1 MKKFVFF
8 MLLFIG
14 CINVCSAQN
23 LEEVIYLKNGSVI
36 RGVITEQIP
45 GVSLKI
51 STKDGNIFAY
61 QMDDVEK
68 ITKEAAFKNNNSFS
82 FEEGNKSGYKG
93 FIDFGYTIG
102 TGDFKE
108 DRIELTTSHGIQINP
123 YVYFGAGFGA
133 NYYLDSKVFALPIFL
148 NSRFTFINKGIA
160 PYLDIKAGY
169 SFTDVE
175 GLYISPSI
183 GCKIGH
189 FNVSCGY
196 TIQKFDAE
204 WLYYYYNGYNYD
216 YSITKTTE
224 NCNGINIKI
233 GYEF

>member
-68 ITKEAAFKNNNSFS
+68 ITKEAAFKNNN
-82 FEEGNKSGYKG
+82 NI
-93 FIDFGYTIG
+93 FI
-102 TGDFKE
+102 
-108 DRIELTTSHGIQINP
+108 
-123 YVYFGAGFGA
+123 
-133 NYYLDSKVFALPIFL
+133 
-148 NSRFTFINKGIA
+148 
-160 PYLDIKAGY
+160 
-169 SFTDVE
+169 
-175 GLYISPSI
+175 
-183 GCKIGH
+183 
-189 FNVSCGY
+189 
-196 TIQKFDAE
+196 KF
-204 WLYYYYNGYNYD
+204 
-216 YSITKTTE
+216 
-224 NCNGINIKI
+224 
-233 GYEF
+233 